1 MPDRS
6 YQLGGVHV
14 LECATEGPQLQH
26 SRDAADLIAR
36 ALQQRI
42 HWVVIPVAR
51 LGDDFFRLRT
61 GVAGDFIQK
70 FVNYRIHLAIVGDIS
85 RYVGASTALRDF
97 VRETD
102 RGDQVLFL
110 ATVEDLGARLKQLRS
125 GSN

>member
-6 YQLGGVHV
+6 YELGGVHV
-14 LECATEGPQLQH
+14 LECATEGPKLQH
-26 SRDAADLIAR
+26 SRDATDVIAR
-36 ALQQRI
+36 ALKQRI
-42 HWVVIPVAR
+42 PWVVIPVAR

-61 GVAGDFIQK
+61 GGAGDFIQK

-85 RYVGASTALRDF
+85 GYVEASTALRDF
-97 VRETD
+97 VREAN

-110 ATVEDLGARLKQLRS
+110 ASVEELVARLKQFRS